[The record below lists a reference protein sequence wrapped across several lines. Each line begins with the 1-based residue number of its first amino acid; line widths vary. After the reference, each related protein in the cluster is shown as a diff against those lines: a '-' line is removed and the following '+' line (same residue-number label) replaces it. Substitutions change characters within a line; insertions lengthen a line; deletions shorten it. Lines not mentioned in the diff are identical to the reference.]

1 MAINEVL
8 AQAKPKMDKAVEHL
22 LDELKGLRTGRASTA
37 LVEGLSVEQ
46 YGQTMNLKQVAT
58 LSVPDPR
65 TIQISPWDPTML
77 PVIEKA
83 IREAQSLGLNPNND
97 GHAIRINLP
106 PLNEETRKN
115 LVKALGEKLEQCHI
129 ALRNIR
135 HELLDQVKKLERDKQ
150 ATQDDVRHAET
161 ELNKRI
167 EEYRE
172 QIKGIEDAKTK
183 EIMEV

>member
-1 MAINEVL
+1 
-8 AQAKPKMDKAVEHL
+8 MDKAVEFL

-46 YGQTMNLKQVAT
+46 YGQPMTLKQVAT
-58 LSVPDPR
+58 LSTPDAR
-65 TIQISPWDPTML
+65 TVQITPWDPQML

-97 GHAIRINLP
+97 GHAIRLNLP

-115 LVKALGEKLEQCHI
+115 LVKALGEKIEQCHI
-129 ALRNIR
+129 TIRNIR
-135 HELLDQVKKLERDKQ
+135 RDLLDEVHKLEKDKQ
-150 ATQDDVRHAET
+150 ATEDDVRSAET
-161 ELNKRI
+161 ELNKKI

-172 QIKGIEDAKTK
+172 KVKNIEDAKAK